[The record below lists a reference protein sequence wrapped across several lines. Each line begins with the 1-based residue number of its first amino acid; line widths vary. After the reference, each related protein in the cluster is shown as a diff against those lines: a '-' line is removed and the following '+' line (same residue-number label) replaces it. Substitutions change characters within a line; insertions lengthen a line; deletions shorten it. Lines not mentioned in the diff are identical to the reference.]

1 VTANRIFDRAV
12 SAAIWQLMRR
22 APTWLLIVIVGGALL
37 GGLAHGQTAP
47 LTGPAY
53 VIDGDIYPTV
63 DDGRRSCSS

>member
-1 VTANRIFDRAV
+1 MTANRILDPGA
-12 SAAIWQLMRR
+12 SAAGWRLRRR

>member
-1 VTANRIFDRAV
+1 MTANRIFDRAV

-22 APTWLLIVIVGGALL
+22 APTWLLIVIVGGVLL

-53 VIDGDIYPTV
+53 VIDGDFHPN
-63 DDGRRSCSS
+63 GR